1 MQDKVGP
8 GLYVQHYF
16 DLYPKLYENGV
27 LFLTSARL
35 TEIHDGYAT
44 VETKS
49 GGKVMPKADY
59 VFFATGVRS
68 ENSLVETAKKVCSKV
83 YTVGDAEKAG
93 TILNATST
101 AFSATAKIK

>member
-1 MQDKVGP
+1 
-8 GLYVQHYF
+8 
-16 DLYPKLYENGV
+16 
-27 LFLTSARL
+27 
-35 TEIHDGYAT
+35 
-44 VETKS
+44 
-49 GGKVMPKADY
+49 MPKADY